1 MMNISIASVNSDSI
15 QRLPSFRYA
24 YAQHLHVAEADGV
37 ISYSVDL
44 DRVEVVRLYWS
55 LMDTAM
61 YKSSIQTNV
70 VARLKV

>member
-1 MMNISIASVNSDSI
+1 MLN
-15 QRLPSFRYA
+15 
-24 YAQHLHVAEADGV
+24 AQHLHVAEADGV

-44 DRVEVVRLYWS
+44 DRVEVVRLYGS

>member
-1 MMNISIASVNSDSI
+1 MIPTAYNAHSASDMLN
-15 QRLPSFRYA
+15 
-24 YAQHLHVAEADGV
+24 AQHLHIAEADGV

-44 DRVEVVRLYWS
+44 DRVEVVRLYGS

-70 VARLKV
+70 VARPKV